1 MDINRNQKKKKQSVD
16 SIKTKRFE
24 VDKGLLGKNLSS
36 DWAIEMTKDREHWK
50 SCCKKM
56 SFLSKAK
63 DLPDIV

>member
-1 MDINRNQKKKKQSVD
+1 MDINRNQKKKKQSID

-24 VDKGLLGKNLSS
+24 VDKGLLGKKLSS

-56 SFLSKAK
+56 SFLSK
-63 DLPDIV
+63 DREVSQI